1 MTSLITWQHINIK
14 KCTNVKKKLAMV
26 AVVSALANVPTVMS
40 VPVVP
45 NFTQGS
51 MTSVTTQTVTTN
63 ETINSMDYATG
74 WTYSVSGSGVQLEE
88 GSTNVAP
95 DVTSTQT
102 NTVDGVTSTWTGLD
116 LSTNN
121 KPNWVQSEAGG
132 AFQFTEHYSGPGL
145 QTHTIIQ
152 RETTIQSVT
161 ESTSIFSN

>member
-1 MTSLITWQHINIK
+1 MKRVLVLSVAA
-14 KCTNVKKKLAMV
+14 CVLA
-26 AVVSALANVPTVMS
+26 SARTATA

-74 WTYSVSGSGVQLEE
+74 WTYSVSGSGVEVEE
-88 GSTNVAP
+88 GTTISP
-95 DVTSTQT
+95 DVISTQT

-145 QTHTIIQ
+145 QTHTVIQ
-152 RETTIQSVT
+152 RETTVQSVT

>member
-1 MTSLITWQHINIK
+1 MK
-14 KCTNVKKKLAMV
+14 KIFVLFASTCF
-26 AVVSALANVPTVMS
+26 LANVRTVKA

-102 NTVDGVTSTWTGLD
+102 NTVDGVTSAWTGLD